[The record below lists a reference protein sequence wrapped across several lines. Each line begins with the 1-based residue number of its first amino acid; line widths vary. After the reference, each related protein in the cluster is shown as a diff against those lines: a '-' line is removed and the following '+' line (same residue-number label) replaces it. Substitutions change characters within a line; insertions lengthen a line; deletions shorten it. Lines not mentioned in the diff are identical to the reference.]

1 MTKSEKSTLNK
12 LLHELV
18 GLRDNPW
25 CLRCKK
31 TERLNLSHI
40 YPKGRYR
47 RLEFDPDNLKFLCYG
62 CHLGWWH
69 KNPIEAHEWLKT
81 VISKKRLEDLKLRAG
96 YTSPAKMDYKLHKL
110 FLEQEIKRN
119 LRF

>member
-1 MTKSEKSTLNK
+1 MTTSEKKTLNK

-18 GLRDNPW
+18 TLRDGSW

-40 YPKGRYR
+40 YPKGKYR
-47 RLEFDPDNLKFLCYG
+47 RLEYDPDNLKFLCFG

-69 KNPIEAHEWLKT
+69 KNPIEAHVWLQT
-81 VISKKRLEDLKLRAG
+81 VIPKKRLADLKLRAG
-96 YTSPAKMDYKLHKL
+96 YTGSVRMDYKLLKL
-110 FLEQEIKRN
+110 FLENEIRKLKR
-119 LRF
+119 